1 MSLISLKTREHLL
14 PTQDRGKTLEI
25 VFVWTTYQ
33 GGITVPIL
41 EQTDINIEY
50 MNGSVIPAI
59 RKVPTQDRW
68 FHQIA

>member
-1 MSLISLKTREHLL
+1 MSLNIR
-14 PTQDRGKTLEI
+14 KTLEI
-25 VFVWTTYQ
+25 VLAWTTYQ

-41 EQTDINIEY
+41 EQTNINIKY
-50 MNGSVIPAI
+50 IDGSVIPAM